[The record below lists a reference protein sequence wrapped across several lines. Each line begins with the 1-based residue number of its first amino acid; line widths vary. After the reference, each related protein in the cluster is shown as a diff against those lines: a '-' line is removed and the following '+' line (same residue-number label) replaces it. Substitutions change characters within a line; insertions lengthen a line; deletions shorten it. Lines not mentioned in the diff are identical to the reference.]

1 MLSGGKTY
9 YENLVTRLEGSF
21 IECILNVMKVDVY
34 KPYSVIGW
42 FLIILGIIFV
52 TIPYLTRVIPNFERV
67 PWFII
72 YVYKKD
78 GFFFATSPL
87 LILLSIVS
95 IFLSYWNRT

>member
-1 MLSGGKTY
+1 
-9 YENLVTRLEGSF
+9 
-21 IECILNVMKVDVY
+21 MKVEVY

-42 FLIILGIIFV
+42 FLIIMGIIFV
-52 TIPYLTRVIPNFERV
+52 TIPYLTKVIPNIERL

-87 LILLSIVS
+87 LIFLSIVS
-95 IFLSYWNRT
+95 ILLSYWNSK